1 MEDLEL
7 IDKAELAALF
17 RVPQTWVDEAVTA
30 RRIPFTRLGHRHIRF
45 SRDNVREIHRLGLEP
60 AMTA

>member
-7 IDKAELAALF
+7 ITKEELAQLF
-17 RVPQTWVDEAVTA
+17 RVPKSFVDEAVTA
-30 RRIPFTRLGHRHIRF
+30 RQILFTRLGKRYVRF
-45 SRDNVREIHRLGLEP
+45 SRENVRQIHEQGFEP